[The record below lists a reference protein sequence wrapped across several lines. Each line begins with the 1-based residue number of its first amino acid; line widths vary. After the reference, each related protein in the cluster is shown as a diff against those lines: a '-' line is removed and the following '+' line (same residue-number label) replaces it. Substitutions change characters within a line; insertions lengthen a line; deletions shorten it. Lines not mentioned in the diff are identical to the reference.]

1 MLEGNFVYD
10 ADSHVAFEPEQVF
23 DLPPEFMVRRV
34 RAVDVHDAGDLGW
47 GDTSYLW
54 EGRLIPAI
62 YGTGANPGHFPR
74 QRAIVE
80 AKTVG
85 EENPFFG
92 MSWPAQTLS
101 DPAERIR
108 ENERRGI
115 DRAVIFPTTVFA
127 LASDDPLV
135 EAMFFRSYN
144 RYIASRTAADKS
156 RLRWAGLLPLRHQNE
171 AFAAIEEMM
180 RLGASAALTFGT
192 ARDRFLHDSSFTA
205 IFHELERVGLPLAIH
220 AGQCFAPL
228 QRFSDNQYRAHTIGF
243 PLHAQLA
250 FGSLIAGGIYDRHP
264 QLKVALLEFG
274 AEWMLYLVER
284 GDKYRDL
291 TLGGTFTTP
300 VPAHA
305 VIDYTRSDRFFISG
319 EAEDKLLLSELELVS
334 DDGFLYSSDLP
345 HEEGR
350 DSAAEIILRRADL
363 TSDQKRKIL
372 GDNAARFY
380 REP

>member
-1 MLEGNFVYD
+1 MLDGNLVYD
-10 ADSHVAFEPEQVF
+10 ADSHVAFEPERVF
-23 DLPPEFMVRRV
+23 DLPPEFLVRRV
-34 RAVDVHDAGDLGW
+34 RPVDVHDADDLGW

-74 QRAIVE
+74 QREIVE
-80 AKTVG
+80 SKTVG
-85 EENPFFG
+85 DENPFFG
-92 MSWPAQTLS
+92 MSWAAQTLS
-101 DPAERIR
+101 DPSERIR
-108 ENERRGI
+108 ENEKRGI

-127 LASDDPLV
+127 LAADDPLV
-135 EAMFFRSYN
+135 EAVFFRSYN
-144 RYIASRTAADKS
+144 RYIAARTGADRS
-156 RLRWAGLLPLRHQNE
+156 RLRWAGLLPLRHQDE
-171 AFAAIEEMM
+171 AFAAIDEML

-220 AGQCFAPL
+220 AGQCFGPL

-264 QLKVALLEFG
+264 LLKVALLEFG

-284 GDKYRDL
+284 GDKYRNL
-291 TLGGTFTTP
+291 ALGGTFTTP

-319 EAEDKLLLSELELVS
+319 EAEDKLLLPELELVT
-334 DDGFLYSSDLP
+334 DDGFLFSSDLP

-350 DSAAEIILRRADL
+350 DSAAETILHREDL

-372 GDNAARFY
+372 GENAARFY